1 MLTYLFSSSA
11 IKQLHHLLLL
21 LPTKLYDYSNLYSN
35 SWVQMYMDVY
45 VCAYHI
51 NKGVWN
57 FFSLCQQIQF
67 MQTTEVCKANKNIQ
81 TQQSVLWSCVYVH
94 TCIFC
99 LGIIKILLS
108 FESHVTYGC
117 GSICVGLPECTKGN
131 FILRFLLFSMRYVVA
146 A

>member
-1 MLTYLFSSSA
+1 
-11 IKQLHHLLLL
+11 
-21 LPTKLYDYSNLYSN
+21 
-35 SWVQMYMDVY
+35 MYMDVY

-94 TCIFC
+94 MYIHMYAFFA
-99 LGIIKILLS
+99 LVSLKFYFHLNHMWLMAV
-108 FESHVTYGC
+108 EA
-117 GSICVGLPECTKGN
+117 
-131 FILRFLLFSMRYVVA
+131 YV
-146 A
+146 